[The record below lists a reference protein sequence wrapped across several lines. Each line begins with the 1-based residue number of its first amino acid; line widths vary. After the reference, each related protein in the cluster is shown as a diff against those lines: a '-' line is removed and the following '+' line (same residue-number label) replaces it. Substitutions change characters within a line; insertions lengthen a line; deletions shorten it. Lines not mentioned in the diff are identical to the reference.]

1 MVDDEN
7 AKMHFNFFFYY
18 LITPYAKKN
27 GYIKY
32 YLYFNVIYN
41 IIFPFLVVY
50 SWQSVMYDTKSLC
63 TVRDWTHQM
72 NGETKLSCGL

>member
-1 MVDDEN
+1 MT
-7 AKMHFNFFFYY
+7 KMLKYILTFFF
-18 LITPYAKKN
+18 ISSHPMRKNN

-50 SWQSVMYDTKSLC
+50 SRQSVMYDTKSLC
-63 TVRDWTHQM
+63 TVRDWTHKM